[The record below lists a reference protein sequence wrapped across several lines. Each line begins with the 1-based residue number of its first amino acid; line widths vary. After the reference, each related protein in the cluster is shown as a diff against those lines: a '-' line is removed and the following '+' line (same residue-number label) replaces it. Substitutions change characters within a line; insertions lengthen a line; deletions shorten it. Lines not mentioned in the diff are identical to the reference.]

1 MDPQTQAAL
10 QLLDKIG
17 TVGLAFIVWALM
29 TGRLITRREF
39 DREVARADRGEQ
51 RLDKA
56 LEYGDRAV
64 RAGVTVLEKQNG

>member
-1 MDPQTQAAL
+1 MDPQTQQAL
-10 QLLDKIG
+10 QWLDKIG

-29 TGRLITRREF
+29 AGKLITRREF
-39 DREVARADRGEQ
+39 DREVSRSETAEL